1 MKKTFFKPEIK
12 PPPGDAFVFLNADR
26 VDHSLAEEVSRV
38 VDKFGMGYAMP
49 LREGDPAEIRQDL
62 EKNLIQCDGV
72 IVVYGA
78 VTANWAR
85 GQLRQCRKI
94 MSRRERPL
102 KALAVYEGPPEE
114 KVPLDFKLPD
124 MMVINCRQCLVE
136 GKLQPF
142 LEALKTGGTR

>member
-1 MKKTFFKPEIK
+1 VEKYGLGCAT
-12 PPPGDAFVFLNADR
+12 
-26 VDHSLAEEVSRV
+26 
-38 VDKFGMGYAMP
+38 P

-62 EKNLIQCDGV
+62 EENLSDCDGV

-94 MSRRERPL
+94 MSKRERPL

-114 KVPLDFKLPD
+114 KIPLDFMLPNMLLID
-124 MMVINCRQCLVE
+124 CRQCLVE
-136 GKLQPF
+136 EKLQPF
-142 LEALKTGGTR
+142 LDAFKTGGTR